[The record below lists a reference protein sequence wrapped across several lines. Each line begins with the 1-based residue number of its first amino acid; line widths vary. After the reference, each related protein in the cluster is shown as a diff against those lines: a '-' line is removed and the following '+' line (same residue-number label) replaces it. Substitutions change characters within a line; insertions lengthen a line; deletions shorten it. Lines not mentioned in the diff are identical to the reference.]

1 MWPSARS
8 ATIRWESVSGLT
20 WTALSTLACT
30 ARATAVKAS
39 NAGGLTGLGFEGSV
53 LVLLLGQKLTALV
66 QDGSGHLALPRPGDV
81 PAAPRG
87 GEHRHRIVGSVKAN
101 P

>member
-39 NAGGLTGLGFEGSV
+39 NAGGLTGLGFEGSI
-53 LVLLLGQKLTALV
+53 LVLRFGQELTDLV
-66 QDGSGHLALPRPGDV
+66 KDGSGHLALPRPRNV
-81 PAAPRG
+81 PAPPGG
-87 GEHRHRIVGSVKAN
+87 GEHRHRIVGSVKAD